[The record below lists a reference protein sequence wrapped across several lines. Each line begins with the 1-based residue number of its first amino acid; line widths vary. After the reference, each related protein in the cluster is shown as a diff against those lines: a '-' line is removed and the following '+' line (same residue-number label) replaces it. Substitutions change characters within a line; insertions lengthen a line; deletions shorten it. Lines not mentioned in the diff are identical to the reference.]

1 MPFACSSLSRNFKKF
16 RLFEKENEAENARI
30 ARFNTLFSYLHFEFA
45 KIKLGKITKLEISTC
60 VACVASVSNRVI
72 ERTLERKQKNLK
84 C

>member
-45 KIKLGKITKLEISTC
+45 KIKLGKITKLETVVPARLRTNKMC
-60 VACVASVSNRVI
+60 MASYF
-72 ERTLERKQKNLK
+72 
-84 C
+84 

>member
-45 KIKLGKITKLEISTC
+45 KIKLGKITKLETVVPARLRTNKIC
-60 VACVASVSNRVI
+60 MASYF
-72 ERTLERKQKNLK
+72 
-84 C
+84 